1 MAREALAFIRTRPG
15 ETASFVL
22 NHWTKAIAESA
33 MVLPLRLDGGLT
45 WNDRG
50 DGAYQDLEN
59 RLANLRVWEF
69 LWAGRFRGDRIL
81 GGAKARGCDPAGRL
95 SGLFIIIVDWPL
107 FRVAL

>member
-1 MAREALAFIRTRPG
+1 MAKPEALAFIRTRPG

-69 LWAGRFRGDRIL
+69 YGLAVFAAIGFWAARRRGAAIPSLLCRNCIEY
-81 GGAKARGCDPAGRL
+81 
-95 SGLFIIIVDWPL
+95 
-107 FRVAL
+107 